1 MNKEKFISITGGT
14 GHLGSCLIAILLQ
27 KNYGVNALYFNSK
40 PTIIHPNLNWI
51 KGDISKPS
59 TFKELLKNAS
69 VLIHAAGIISIG
81 YGDESQVYNINVT
94 GTENLI
100 DACIKQQVKMIYIS
114 SSAAVIETEKEEV
127 YTENRPHKTEAHFLY
142 DWTKATAEKKVLKS
156 IEDFNLDAFII
167 RPTAIIGPPD
177 NKPSH
182 FGQSIIDMAN
192 YKMPFVTTG
201 GYNLVDIRDVSQ
213 TIINSF
219 NLGEQGKIYLV
230 GGNYYTIKQI
240 AKIANP
246 KRYFVSIPLN
256 FLIAILPFIKVA
268 KKIFSLRWPITKESL
283 TTLKMAPNQM
293 DCSKA
298 KTALNHSVR
307 PITETIE
314 DLLTWY
320 RKQ

>member
-14 GHLGSCLIAILLQ
+14 GHLGSCLIAMLLQ
-27 KNYGVNALYFNSK
+27 KNYRVNALYFNSK

-81 YGDESQVYNINVT
+81 DGDESQVYNINVT

-127 YTENRPHKTEAHFLY
+127 YTENRPYKTEAHFLY

>member
-1 MNKEKFISITGGT
+1 MNKEKLISITGGT
-14 GHLGSCLIAILLQ
+14 GHLGSCLIAMLLQ
-27 KNYGVNALYFNSK
+27 ENYGVNALYFNSK

-59 TFKELLKNAS
+59 TFNDLLKNTS
-69 VLIHAAGIISIG
+69 VLVHAAGIISIG
-81 YGDESQVYNINVT
+81 DGDESQVYNINVT
-94 GTENLI
+94 GTEHLI

-114 SSAAVIETEKEEV
+114 SSAAVIETEKDEV
-127 YTENRPHKTEAHFLY
+127 YTENRPYKTEAHFLY
-142 DWTKATAEKKVLKS
+142 DWSKATAEKKVLKS

-182 FGQSIIDMAN
+182 FGQSIMDMAN

-219 NLGEQGKIYLV
+219 NLGEQGAIYLV
-230 GGNYYTIKQI
+230 GGNYYTIQQI

-256 FLIAILPFIKVA
+256 FLIAIVPLIKVA
-268 KKIFSLRWPITKESL
+268 KKMFSLRWPITKESL
-283 TTLKMAPNQM
+283 TTLKLAPNKM

-314 DLLTWY
+314 DLLSWY